1 MKIDASA
8 YLPVELVKKISSFFF
23 TWSACRGIDPNTPLG
38 EIAKH
43 AHLHWQ
49 NYEHRMSEMR
59 QNVQT
64 VMSTNSYLRDEVNSL
79 KSKLKDSD
87 EHCHYLVYRQKY
99 KRCLVYIEKHK
110 LQVENAQDAVRLIS
124 CNSNAFTEETFRKSL
139 AYHQRKRDRYLK
151 HYNKWLEL
159 SRFFKEM

>member
-43 AHLHWQ
+43 AHIHWQ

-99 KRCLVYIEKHK
+99 KRSLLYAEYHK
-110 LQVENAQDAVRLIS
+110 QQALIAKDAVRLIS
-124 CNSNAFTEETFRKSL
+124 CYSQAFDKETYEKSI
-139 AYHQRKRDRYLK
+139 AYQQRRVDRNLK